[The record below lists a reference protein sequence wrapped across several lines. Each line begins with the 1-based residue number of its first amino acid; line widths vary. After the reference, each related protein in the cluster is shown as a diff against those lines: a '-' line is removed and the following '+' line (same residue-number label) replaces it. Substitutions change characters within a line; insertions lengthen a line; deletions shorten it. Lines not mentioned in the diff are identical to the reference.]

1 MKESNIEIET
11 KLISYLSGELTE
23 SECNEID
30 DWRRE
35 SSENEEL
42 FQEIRVGW
50 EAIPLLHEMENFNS
64 FEALKKVNNRL
75 ENYDNRKW
83 IRFLQKVAAILII
96 PLILYS
102 AYLTVQNFSLKDLV
116 EIEPV
121 FETVTSKEGAVSHLT
136 LSDGT
141 EVWLNSGSS
150 IQFPNRFTG
159 KNREVKLTG
168 EAFFEVV
175 KNTKQPFL
183 VNANEFNVEVL
194 GTSFN
199 VASYDN
205 DTTSEVVLVTG
216 KVKFFTQCNNKIK
229 QYGYIEPGQR
239 AVYSLKTRKIY
250 SERVEVDKY
259 VAWRNGN
266 LVFRDDSMTEVVRRL
281 SRWFNVEI
289 SIVDPEIKNYIYT
302 ATFSNETLAEVLYLL
317 KLSAPIDYKILER
330 KSLANGEFSKQKVL
344 LMKKK

>member
-11 KLISYLSGELTE
+11 KVISYLSVELTE
-23 SECNEID
+23 SECIEID

-35 SSENEEL
+35 SSENEKL
-42 FQEIRVGW
+42 FQEIRLGW

-64 FEALKKVNNRL
+64 FEALKTVNNRL
-75 ENYDNRKW
+75 ESHDKIHW
-83 IRFLQKVAAILII
+83 IRSLQKIAAILII

-102 AYLTVQNFSLKDLV
+102 AYITVQNFSLIDLA

-141 EVWLNSGSS
+141 KVWLNSGST

-159 KNREVKLTG
+159 NNREVKLTG

-183 VNANEFNVEVL
+183 VNANELNVEVL

-199 VASYDN
+199 VACYDN

-239 AVYSLKTRKIY
+239 AVYSLKTHKIY

-266 LVFRDDSMTEVVRRL
+266 LVFRDDSMNEVVKRL

-317 KLSAPIDYKILER
+317 KISAPIDYTILER
-330 KSLANGEFSKQKVL
+330 KSLTNGEFSKQKVL